1 MCLIK
6 LNLLPP
12 SEKEDLAFREKQRWV
27 LLYGGAILG
36 ITLIFIVLLVAN
48 WLSVFIQLKNA
59 NTDLLNLQQGEKGL
73 DIKTQEENF
82 QNLNRIL
89 ETIDRYQSNQKR
101 FSLILIELAQITPAN
116 IHLESIDI
124 KKDQMTLSGF
134 APERKNLLEFEK
146 VLKESHFFNSVEN
159 PLSNLIK
166 AENITFYLKLT
177 LNPKFLSYD

>member
-101 FSLILIELAQITPAN
+101 C
-116 IHLESIDI
+116 
-124 KKDQMTLSGF
+124 
-134 APERKNLLEFEK
+134 
-146 VLKESHFFNSVEN
+146 
-159 PLSNLIK
+159 
-166 AENITFYLKLT
+166 
-177 LNPKFLSYD
+177 